1 MRDRC
6 VHMRG
11 ERALH
16 RQLLRPQKLHC
27 FMNVQMYSYFNRPIK
42 GLRSLNNEYFV
53 ILLIVTCRLFRTL
66 LTVVIPRPEK

>member
-6 VHMRG
+6 VHIMRG

-16 RQLLRPQKLHC
+16 RQLLRPQKRTY
-27 FMNVQMYSYFNRPIK
+27 FMNVQMSSYFNRPIK
-42 GLRSLNNEYFV
+42 GQRLLNNEYFV
-53 ILLIVTCRLFRTL
+53 ILLIIRLFRTL